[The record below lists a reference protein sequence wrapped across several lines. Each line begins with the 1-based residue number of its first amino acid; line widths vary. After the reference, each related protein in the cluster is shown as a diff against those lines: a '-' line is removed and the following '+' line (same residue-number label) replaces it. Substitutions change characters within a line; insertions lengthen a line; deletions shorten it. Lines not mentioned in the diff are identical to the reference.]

1 MISLQKFYILERKIQ
16 DESKDLL
23 SEVILNDFSIKRLTL
38 SSNDLLKQYMEFEDE
53 VKKDDVFEWLSA
65 GNICLLSMTE
75 RKIIGSVWL
84 TTKYYSFSRFKKVR
98 LLLENTANITKVF
111 VLPQFRAKGI
121 AFKLISNVLQSVLDK
136 DIKKATTVIY
146 CHNKPSLRCFSKLG
160 FEIKYKLYIFTF
172 WFLRYYYIET
182 YKNHSKRN

>member
-1 MISLQKFYILERKIQ
+1 MISLRKFYILERKIQ
-16 DESKDLL
+16 DESKDSL

-65 GNICLLSMTE
+65 GNICLLSVTE
-75 RKIIGSVWL
+75 GKIIGSVWL
-84 TTKYYSFSRFKKVR
+84 TTKYYSFSRLKKVR

-111 VLPQFRAKGI
+111 VLPQFRVKRI
-121 AFKLISNVLQSVLDK
+121 AFRLITNVLQCVLDK

-146 CHNKPSLRCFSKLG
+146 CYNKPSLRCFSKLG

-172 WFLRYYYIET
+172 WFLRYYYIGT